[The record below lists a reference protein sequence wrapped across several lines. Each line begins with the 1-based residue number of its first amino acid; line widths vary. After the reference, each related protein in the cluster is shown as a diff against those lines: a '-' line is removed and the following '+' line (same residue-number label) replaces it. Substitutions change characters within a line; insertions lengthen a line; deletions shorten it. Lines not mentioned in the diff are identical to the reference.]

1 MADLLEVNNLSVS
14 FDTPQGEV
22 QAVRNVSLS
31 LRSGEV
37 LAIVGESGCGKT
49 ARCRSI
55 LKLLPKN
62 GRISV
67 IDDAYNSNINGFNGA
82 LDTLALFAQTK
93 VLVTPGMVELGDEA
107 YALNF
112 QAGAHAARVCDYI
125 ILVGKKQTQP
135 LYDAVV
141 QDGNFPAE
149 HLIVVESLQ
158 EAWQRIPAL
167 CGGDMIVLLENDLP
181 DNY

>member
-1 MADLLEVNNLSVS
+1 
-14 FDTPQGEV
+14 
-22 QAVRNVSLS
+22 
-31 LRSGEV
+31 
-37 LAIVGESGCGKT
+37 
-49 ARCRSI
+49 
-55 LKLLPKN
+55 
-62 GRISV
+62 
-67 IDDAYNSNINGFNGA
+67 
-82 LDTLALFAQTK
+82 
-93 VLVTPGMVELGDEA
+93 MVELGDEA

-141 QDGNFPAE
+141 QDGSFPAE